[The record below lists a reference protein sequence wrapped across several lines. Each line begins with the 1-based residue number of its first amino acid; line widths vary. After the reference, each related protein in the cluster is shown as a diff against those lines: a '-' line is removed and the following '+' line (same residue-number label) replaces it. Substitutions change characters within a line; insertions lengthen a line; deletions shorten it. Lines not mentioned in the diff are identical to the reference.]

1 MWTVMVIVAS
11 IAIVILATVGFVVW
25 KRRKES
31 RPIFNESG
39 VNEEVIEIF
48 MNHDPKRQLVLAGLA
63 ERDVI
68 LQDRCMRRVARRQ
81 RRFDESMIKLRR
93 KMRSESS
100 KSNKKRFFNAVE
112 MDLNK
117 SPNLTDLKMRLM
129 R

>member
-1 MWTVMVIVAS
+1 
-11 IAIVILATVGFVVW
+11 
-25 KRRKES
+25 
-31 RPIFNESG
+31 
-39 VNEEVIEIF
+39 

-112 MDLNK
+112 MDLDK